1 MNSIRNLL
9 ARWFDPAAH
18 LPAGMY
24 AYKTPPGAARKY
36 RLHLRLEPDGRGLL
50 LVNAATVLHL
60 NPTAAEYA
68 YYLVHST
75 PAEQAAQQVA
85 GRYKVTP
92 EQAGHDYAEFVRYV
106 ESLLDRPDLD
116 PVSAL
121 DIDRRPPYSGS
132 LPAPYRL
139 DCALTYR
146 LTPGAVPVQ
155 SAELTTREWQTI
167 LDKAWEAGIPHVTFT
182 GGEATLRPDLVDLLD
197 HAESLGMVTGL
208 LTDGLRL
215 ADSAYLD
222 SILQA
227 GLDHAM
233 IVLQPQLEETWESL
247 VELTYWTDALEADL
261 HLAAHLTLTVENA
274 GRAPVL
280 LERLANAGIHAVSLS
295 ASRPSLSAA
304 LQNAREHAARLD
316 LSLIWDLPVPYSGA
330 NPVAMEIEAG
340 DSPAGA
346 GRAWLYVEPDG
357 DVRADQSAGRVLGNF
372 LHDPWQVIW
381 NSSSR

>member
-1 MNSIRNLL
+1 MNMIRNLL
-9 ARWFDPAAH
+9 ARWFNPVDR

-24 AYKTPPGAARKY
+24 AYKTPPGASRTY
-36 RLHLRLEPDGRGLL
+36 RLHLRLELDGRGLL

-85 GRYKVTP
+85 SRYKVTP

-132 LPAPYRL
+132 LSAPYRL

-146 LTPGAVPVQ
+146 WSSGALPNQ
-155 SAELTTREWQTI
+155 SAELTTREWQII

-197 HAESLGMVTGL
+197 HAEGLGMVTGL

-233 IVLQPQLEETWESL
+233 IVLRPQWEETWESL
-247 VELTYWTDALEADL
+247 VALTYWTDALEADL
-261 HLAAHLTLTVENA
+261 HLAAHLTLTSENA
-274 GRAPVL
+274 GRAPDL
-280 LERLANAGIHAVSLS
+280 LERLAASEIHAVSLS
-295 ASRPSLSAA
+295 ASRPSLYEA
-304 LQNAREHAARLD
+304 LQSAREHAARLN
-316 LSLIWDLPVPYSGA
+316 LSLIRDMPVPYSGA
-330 NPVAMEIEAG
+330 NPLATENQADEA
-340 DSPAGA
+340 PPGA

-357 DVRADQSAGRVLGNF
+357 DVRADQSAARVLGNF
-372 LHDPWQVIW
+372 LRDPWEVIW